1 MVKRHPHNREFR
13 FGSERLDEVA
23 AVLEVSPE
31 ATDTEIC
38 DSVNHWWKRIGQ
50 DDEPLQPY
58 DVTVIRSEL
67 GIPQTPRKPFQKR
80 LFYVKIVE

>member
-1 MVKRHPHNREFR
+1 MRRRRPKQRRFR

-38 DSVNHWWKRIGQ
+38 EAVNRWWAKRGNN
-50 DDEPLQPY
+50 DEPLCPS
-58 DVTVIRSEL
+58 DVTAIRDQL
-67 GIPQTPRKPFQKR
+67 GLPQTKRKPFQKR
-80 LFYVKIVE
+80 LFELEDG